1 MQKKLARKSGAA
13 RKPTRPGWVERLRAQ
28 GGLKQAMG
36 DFDKI
41 EVAEPA
47 VKPKPGETRAIK
59 RAVRAFY
66 RRDTLERA

>member
-1 MQKKLARKSGAA
+1 
-13 RKPTRPGWVERLRAQ
+13 
-28 GGLKQAMG
+28 MG

-47 VKPKPGETRAIK
+47 VKPERGETRVIK

-66 RRDTLERA
+66 GRDALART

>member
-1 MQKKLARKSGAA
+1 
-13 RKPTRPGWVERLRAQ
+13 VERLRAQ